1 MRVRQKDLRLVDHQ
15 VGVDPHE
22 ELLVACCLEDHVLV
36 QHEMAIYLAQF
47 VAGLGY
53 QAGVVEGLL

>member
-1 MRVRQKDLRLVDHQ
+1 MRVRQEDLRLVDHQ

-22 ELLVACCLEDHVLV
+22 ELLVARGLKDHVLV
-36 QHEMAIYLAQF
+36 QHEMAIQLAQF

-53 QAGVVEGLL
+53 QGGVVEGLL